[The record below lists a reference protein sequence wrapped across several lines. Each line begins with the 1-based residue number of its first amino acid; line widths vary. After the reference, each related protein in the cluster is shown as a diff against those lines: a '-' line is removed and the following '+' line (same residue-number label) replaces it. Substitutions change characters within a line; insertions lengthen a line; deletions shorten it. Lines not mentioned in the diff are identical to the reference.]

1 MVLEVRT
8 ALPCKAGPGRS
19 WPWQPVTV
27 CNSLIDVLEPQL
39 LLMMRPTDLKRLSG
53 GKASWSSEQVATP
66 ELAPLIWDLF
76 DL

>member
-1 MVLEVRT
+1 
-8 ALPCKAGPGRS
+8 
-19 WPWQPVTV
+19 
-27 CNSLIDVLEPQL
+27 
-39 LLMMRPTDLKRLSG
+39 MMRPTDLRRLSG